1 MDFIQIIFEYFLIG
15 YNMMIKKKIGMFIY
29 FLLNLKMVV
38 KYIVE

>member
-15 YNMMIKKKIGMFIY
+15 YNIMIKKVGMFIY

-38 KYIVE
+38 NYIVE